1 MASDTPRLKMRLQA
15 RIATCTLFMI
25 LCSAVG
31 VAQERKFWPRDPY
44 DVYELDMYER
54 PRISLGTSYLV
65 HQEGLKELWL
75 KALNRPDPG
84 LQRMVVDTVAIAHE
98 RGVPDLEETTD
109 RMVELL
115 QNPDTRDDLCR
126 AIVQALVNMDAK
138 QHAGPIGEF
147 SKQDGSSVTT
157 LVESALA
164 RWKSDVLVDVWL
176 QRVREGTAG
185 SVPTI
190 LAIEGLGELQVSE
203 AAEAI
208 EGIVTNPGQPAKLRM
223 VAARTLGG
231 IRNEGTIEIARK
243 ILMQSS
249 PFPELPAILAIE
261 LLSFN
266 DSDAA
271 IELLTQMLNA
281 ERTAVQA
288 RALERM
294 YEIDYQLVNE
304 QAEKFVGS
312 SDSNVRRLIAQA
324 MLDSQSVDRI
334 ELLANLLDDGVPSLR
349 RLVSAGL
356 IELGQKETL
365 RDEVYAQSMR
375 ILNADS
381 WRGCEQACVVL
392 TRLDYKPSGGRM
404 VELLKHPRGEVKV
417 ASAWGLSQL
426 RLAEHL
432 PDMVEHANDVYQ
444 GFKAGE
450 LTLAQR
456 EYDEQLAHLFSAFG
470 DQNHQGASE
479 ILLKYVPRDDT
490 LGSECRTAAC
500 WAIGMI
506 NAENPDAN
514 ILKLLSA
521 RIRDVSLLPEREE
534 TRQMSAVS
542 VARMKG
548 ESELPTLREF
558 ANPIGSAG
566 RACQW
571 AIEQLTGEPMEELAE
586 TSYTSGSYFLM
597 PIKE

>member
-1 MASDTPRLKMRLQA
+1 
-15 RIATCTLFMI
+15 
-25 LCSAVG
+25 
-31 VAQERKFWPRDPY
+31 
-44 DVYELDMYER
+44 
-54 PRISLGTSYLV
+54 
-65 HQEGLKELWL
+65 
-75 KALNRPDPG
+75 
-84 LQRMVVDTVAIAHE
+84 
-98 RGVPDLEETTD
+98 
-109 RMVELL
+109 
-115 QNPDTRDDLCR
+115 
-126 AIVQALVNMDAK
+126 
-138 QHAGPIGEF
+138 
-147 SKQDGSSVTT
+147 
-157 LVESALA
+157 
-164 RWKSDVLVDVWL
+164 
-176 QRVREGTAG
+176 
-185 SVPTI
+185 
-190 LAIEGLGELQVSE
+190 
-203 AAEAI
+203 
-208 EGIVTNPGQPAKLRM
+208 
-223 VAARTLGG
+223 
-231 IRNEGTIEIARK
+231 
-243 ILMQSS
+243 
-249 PFPELPAILAIE
+249 
-261 LLSFN
+261 
-266 DSDAA
+266 
-271 IELLTQMLNA
+271 
-281 ERTAVQA
+281 
-288 RALERM
+288 
-294 YEIDYQLVNE
+294 
-304 QAEKFVGS
+304 
-312 SDSNVRRLIAQA
+312 
-324 MLDSQSVDRI
+324 
-334 ELLANLLDDGVPSLR
+334 
-349 RLVSAGL
+349 
-356 IELGQKETL
+356 
-365 RDEVYAQSMR
+365 
-375 ILNADS
+375 
-381 WRGCEQACVVL
+381 
-392 TRLDYKPSGGRM
+392 M

-506 NAENPDAN
+506 NVDNPDAN

-542 VARMKG
+542 VGRMKG